1 MKPAFVFQLS
11 IVATLRSSALLLLS
25 KLTLLIF
32 VCICCLIFN
41 RSFAQSP
48 PLGGGGATYCNPIN
62 IDYGYSPIPNFSEWG
77 RHRATADPVIVNY
90 KGDYYLFST
99 NQWGYWWSSDMLNWK
114 FISKKFLRPWNET
127 LNGNRVYDD
136 LCAPAV
142 GIIGDTMLVFGST
155 YTSNFT
161 IWMSTN
167 PKANDWKPL
176 VDSFDLGGWDP
187 SFFADDDGRLYM
199 YNGSSNKFPMYGIE
213 LNRKTFKPI
222 GTRKEMYL
230 LEPWRFGWQ
239 RFGENMDN
247 TFLDPFIEGSHMTKY
262 KGKYYLQYGAPG
274 TEFSGYADGLLV
286 GDHPLGPFEATSDPL
301 SIKLGGFVRGA
312 GHGATFQDNN
322 GNYWHVSTTVISVK
336 NTFERRLGIWPAG
349 FDKDGTMWCNTT
361 FGDYP
366 HYIPAPQAPKGKAS
380 PNPSKGGA
388 LDPTNYMD
396 FHELAGSQNPP
407 LGGRG
412 ASSLGSRGAGFTGW
426 MLLNYNKPVQVSST
440 LGGYHPNNAVDELA
454 KTYWSATSGDKG
466 EFIQTDLGNV
476 STVNAV
482 QINYADQDVSFP
494 KKMDSIFLGKT
505 FGLYHQYKLYSSIDG
520 KKWTILVDKSN
531 NKTDVPHDYIE
542 LPQPAQARFIK
553 IENIHMP
560 TGKFAISGLRV
571 FGNGNGA
578 KPDAVKDFIVL
589 RTEKDKRSA
598 FIKWR
603 PVDDAFAY
611 NIYYGTSPDK
621 LYTSIMV
628 HSNNEYWMKA
638 MDSQKTY
645 YYTIEAV
652 NENGVSERLPVKKV
666 E

>member
-1 MKPAFVFQLS
+1 MRCIKKYAWVTIAVFCFC
-11 IVATLRSSALLLLS
+11 VNTH
-25 KLTLLIF
+25 
-32 VCICCLIFN
+32 
-41 RSFAQSP
+41 AQQK
-48 PLGGGGATYCNPIN
+48 TYCNPIN
-62 IDYGYSPIPNFSEWG
+62 IDYGYTPIPNFSEWG
-77 RHRATADPVIVNY
+77 RHRATADPVIVTY

-99 NQWGYWWSSDMLNWK
+99 NQWGYWWSSDMLNWN
-114 FISKKFLRPWNET
+114 FVSKKFLRPWNKA
-127 LNGNRVYDD
+127 YDE

-142 GIIGDTMLVFGST
+142 GIVGDTMIVFGST

-176 VDSFDLGGWDP
+176 VDSFEIGGWDP
-187 SFFADDDGRLYM
+187 SFFTDDDGRLYL

-213 LNRKTFKPI
+213 LNRKTFLPI

-230 LEPWRFGWQ
+230 LEPWRYGWQ
-239 RFGENMDN
+239 RFGEHMDN

-286 GDHPLGPFEATSDPL
+286 GSGPLGPFTPASDPL

-312 GHGATFQDNN
+312 GHGATFQDIYR
-322 GNYWHVSTTVISVK
+322 NYWHVSTTVISVK
-336 NTFERRLGIWPAG
+336 NTFERRLGIWPTG
-349 FDKDGTMWCNTT
+349 FDIHGVMYCNTT

-366 HYIPAPQAPKGKAS
+366 HYLPGKYLPESQMIQLAY
-380 PNPSKGGA
+380 
-388 LDPTNYMD
+388 PTNFNGHINY
-396 FHELAGSQNPP
+396 
-407 LGGRG
+407 
-412 ASSLGSRGAGFTGW
+412 FTGW

-440 LGGYHPNNAVDELA
+440 LGGYHANHAVDELA
-454 KTYWSATSGDKG
+454 KTYWSATSSNAG
-466 EFIQTDLGNV
+466 EWIQTDLGNV

-482 QINYADQDVSFP
+482 QVNYADQDVSFP
-494 KKMDSIFLGKT
+494 KEMDTVFLGKT
-505 FGLYHQYKLYSSIDG
+505 RGLYHQYKMYYSADG
-520 KKWTILVDKSN
+520 KKWEILIDKSN
-531 NKTDVPHDYIE
+531 NKKDVPHDYVE
-542 LPQPAQARFIK
+542 LSKPVQARYIK
-553 IENIHMP
+553 LENVHMP

-578 KPDAVKDFIVL
+578 VPAAVKNFIVL

-603 PVDDAFAY
+603 PEDNAFAY
-611 NIYYGTSPDK
+611 HIYYGTEPDK

-628 HSNNEYWMKA
+628 HANNEYWMKT
-638 MDSQKTY
+638 MDSQKAY
-645 YYTIEAV
+645 YFSIEAI
-652 NENGVSERLPVKKV
+652 NENGVSERTKTIKV